1 MERVDQVRV
10 IATVREAGAG
20 PRAEADP
27 EAPGPDRRWVQ
38 ARRPSLAM
46 RVAVLT
52 FLVIVGLPVLILF
65 GFAAAAAAVVF
76 GGLALLTAA
85 RRRIKAALPGDDGR
99 ENVRVRRDE
108 T

>member
-20 PRAEADP
+20 PRA

-52 FLVIVGLPVLILF
+52 FLVIIGLPVLILF
-65 GFAAAAAAVVF
+65 GFAAATAAVVF